1 MDVKKTGVIRFNG
14 PASYKIKAQGLIPS
28 RFFKQFPG
36 FGFDPNAPTGAEDYS
51 FLVGKISD
59 QTQLTGVLS
68 SLYSMHIVVLEVVAF
83 ENLDNQ

>member
-14 PASYKIKAQGLIPS
+14 PASYKIRVQGLIPS
-28 RFFKQFPG
+28 RFFKQFPD
-36 FGFDPNAPTGAEDYS
+36 FGFDPNVPKGTEDYS
-51 FLVGKISD
+51 AVVGQISD
-59 QTQLTGVLS
+59 QTQLTGVLN